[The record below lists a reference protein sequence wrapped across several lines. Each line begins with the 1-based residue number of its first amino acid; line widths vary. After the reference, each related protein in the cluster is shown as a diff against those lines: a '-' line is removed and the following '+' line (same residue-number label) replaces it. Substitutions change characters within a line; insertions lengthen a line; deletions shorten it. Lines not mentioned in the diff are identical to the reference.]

1 MDSVVYLGFY
11 FRTLIS
17 ESRVSDSSCLG
28 KAGVAP
34 GFVVLSDTVFRNDSQ
49 QGGLERGTKVS
60 WETVPYVQLDFQ
72 CFAAFRRL
80 KWNMSRRG
88 RARTSRGVCLYLK
101 TRCYFANPK
110 SPFSSP
116 TSVLCVSHFW
126 WAVMWC
132 ICDFFFLVLHVF
144 RQQHWMP
151 YKCILVSLEACSW
164 TVKCTCDCFTLKRF
178 CFFYSLARYQK
189 APLNRSEML

>member
-1 MDSVVYLGFY
+1 MKWLHWIHVSTRKRKEIWLRALRLTTNGVYLCGSHIASFY
-11 FRTLIS
+11 FRILIS

-126 WAVMWC
+126 WAVMWF
-132 ICDFFFLVLHVF
+132 ICDFFLCV
-144 RQQHWMP
+144 
-151 YKCILVSLEACSW
+151 A
-164 TVKCTCDCFTLKRF
+164 RF
-178 CFFYSLARYQK
+178 
-189 APLNRSEML
+189 